1 MDSLRAGG
9 VKGNGRL
16 SFGFRCDKEM
26 KPNHLGFNLN
36 FDEIFQDQD
45 RERLSAAASCGGPGC
60 QTQRPETLSP
70 G

>member
-1 MDSLRAGG
+1 MQRSLSPVRGNTGWIVCVRG

-36 FDEIFQDQD
+36 FDEISAFQVS
-45 RERLSAAASCGGPGC
+45 REQKA
-60 QTQRPETLSP
+60 
-70 G
+70 